1 MYSLQNGRLINLDEE
16 VSVLIEKVK
25 NKLIEYLV
33 KNHNIDWL
41 DDIVET
47 KLYELLWDILEPI
60 LMGNWWVNNVEN

>member
-1 MYSLQNGRLINLDEE
+1 MYSLQNGRLINVGEDIRE
-16 VSVLIEKVK
+16 LIEQVK

-41 DDIVET
+41 DDIVER
-47 KLYELLWDILEPI
+47 KMYELLCEMLEPI

>member
-1 MYSLQNGRLINLDEE
+1 MYSLQNGKLINLDEE

-33 KNHNIDWL
+33 KNHNIQFL
-41 DDIVET
+41 DDVVET
-47 KLYELLWDILEPI
+47 KLYEILWDMLEPI

>member
-47 KLYELLWDILEPI
+47 KLYELLWDMLEPI

>member
-47 KLYELLWDILEPI
+47 KLYELLWDMLEPI
-60 LMGNWWVNNVEN
+60 LMGNWWVNNV